1 MQYRILFIIFTS
13 LLNIPVSADIVLDGT
28 FGHSGSL
35 QGPHFAIGAELGQQ
49 HGGNIGVRGFINK
62 LKIKVIN

>member
-49 HGGNIGVRGFINK
+49 HGGKHRCSWFYQQIENK
-62 LKIKVIN
+62 GD